1 MIKKLQESKSWQLL
15 LISALILLMPLLVDV
30 NGRISVIRRMRQEE
44 TRLEQELTQAQA
56 ERDALQEQL
65 EFVASDAYL
74 EQWARVEARMTLPGQ
89 VVIIPLQTEPGE
101 PTQTGSF
108 FTAAPPPLSIPEQWH
123 RLFFGDDAAP

>member
-108 FTAAPPPLSIPEQWH
+108 FPAAPPATSIPEQW
-123 RLFFGDDAAP
+123 RSLFFGNDSAP